1 LRPFAEETKE
11 DRATRSLM
19 KIVRRLSLD
28 DPDPCNDLPEKS
40 GVHWRTYDRI
50 VERYAGYSEL

>member
-1 LRPFAEETKE
+1 
-11 DRATRSLM
+11 M

-28 DPDPCNDLPEKS
+28 DPDPCNDLPEKP